1 MTKIFGFSEA
11 TYIAL
16 HSMGLIAEK
25 NGDRLSIREMAKKLG
40 VSEAHLAKVI
50 LRLSRSELINT
61 TRGPGGGAVLARP
74 AKEITYLDIVESI
87 EEPISDGGC
96 VFGKEKC
103 VYKNCMFKGF
113 LSKITNETRAWL
125 ESNTLEDFEVQKFAQ
140 RESD

>member
-61 TRGPGGGAVLARP
+61 TRGPGGGAVLARS

-87 EEPISDGGC
+87 EGPISDGGC
-96 VFGKEKC
+96 VFGKEKF

>member
-74 AKEITYLDIVESI
+74 AKEITYLDIVELI
-87 EEPISDGGC
+87 EGPISDGGC

>member
-87 EEPISDGGC
+87 EGPISDGGC

>member
-61 TRGPGGGAVLARP
+61 TRGPGGGAVSARS

-87 EEPISDGGC
+87 EGPISDGGC

>member
-11 TYIAL
+11 KYIAVY
-16 HSMGLIAEK
+16 SMGLIAEK

-61 TRGPGGGAVLARP
+61 TRGPGGGAVLARS

-87 EEPISDGGC
+87 ERPISDGGC

>member
-50 LRLSRSELINT
+50 LRLSCSELINT
-61 TRGPGGGAVLARP
+61 TRGPGGGAVLARS

-87 EEPISDGGC
+87 EGPISDGGC

>member
-16 HSMGLIAEK
+16 HNMGLIAEK
-25 NGDRLSIREMAKKLG
+25 NSDRLSIREMAKKLG

-87 EEPISDGGC
+87 EGPISDGGC

>member
-1 MTKIFGFSEA
+1 
-11 TYIAL
+11 
-16 HSMGLIAEK
+16 MGLIAEK

-87 EEPISDGGC
+87 EGPISDGGC

>member
-61 TRGPGGGAVLARP
+61 TRGLGGGAVLARS

-87 EEPISDGGC
+87 EGPISDGGC